1 MKNGV
6 SILGQGPTQRLDD
19 LTLTAD
25 AEYLTLLNWWR
36 HFG

>member
-6 SILGQGPTQRLDD
+6 SILGQGPAQRLDG

-25 AEYLTLLNWWR
+25 AEYLTLLNW
-36 HFG
+36 